1 MATFKDKLTAVRE
14 LGLRK
19 LSLLALYRF
28 GLSSGHLKRVTSYP
42 MPFSPDIKLLT
53 TDLFYPP
60 QPDFYTHHDISHSD
74 ALAEAD
80 DLCRGVVR
88 LFGNDPTLLNLIPEG
103 ALAHWSDYELNHASW
118 GDEDIKLIWEPARFS
133 WAFKLARAYATSHNE
148 AYPNAFW
155 FAFESFQLANPPYLG
170 PNWISAQE
178 AALRIM
184 AFVFCDQVF
193 SNSESSTPER
203 RQALLRAI
211 SDHAQRIPP
220 TLIYARAQ
228 NNNHLI
234 SEAVGLYTAG
244 LYLAN
249 HPLAEKWKKLGWK
262 WFNWAIQNQV
272 SPQGTY
278 IQHSSNYHRL
288 MLQLALWMQH
298 LQAHFS
304 TNDTFPEQNLSKL
317 AAATEWLASLVDAS
331 SGGVPNLG
339 ANDGALILPLTS
351 RPIDDYRPTV
361 QAAGAAFLN
370 QAIFLN
376 GSWDELGVW
385 FDLPMVES
393 AKPIKPATDM
403 IRIDAGDSH
412 AFLRAA
418 HFSDRPSHADQ
429 LHLDLWHKGR
439 NIAVDAGTFSYNAE
453 APWQNALASTL
464 VHNTVSLDGL
474 DQMKRVTRF
483 LWLNWAQA
491 QVTKQY
497 FDPQGQ
503 LLSVSALHNGYEHL
517 GWHHQRTLSAQAG
530 SKWVIDDLLVP
541 TMKNPEP
548 ICARLAWLFL
558 ESDWE
563 FDQELLILHLDTLKI
578 QIRIKGADSLAL
590 VRAGKTL
597 FGELQPKPTWGWY
610 SPTYNKKVPALQLIA
625 FSESLNQPFFSTHIQ
640 FID

>member
-88 LFGNDPTLLNLIPEG
+88 LFGDDPTLLNLVPGG

-133 WAFKLARAYATSHNE
+133 WAFKLVRAYAISKNE

-155 FAFESFQLANPPYLG
+155 SAFDSFQLANPPFLG
-170 PNWISAQE
+170 PNWMSAQE
-178 AALRIM
+178 AAFRII

-193 SNSESSTPER
+193 ATSESSSPER

-211 SDHAQRIPP
+211 SEHAQRIPP

-228 NNNHLI
+228 NNNHLV

-288 MLQLALWMQH
+288 MLQLALWMRH
-298 LQAHFS
+298 LHNHFS
-304 TNDTFPEQNLSKL
+304 QHVPFPEQTLSKL
-317 AAATEWLASLVDAS
+317 AAATEWLAALVDAS
-331 SGGVPNLG
+331 SGGTPNLG

-351 RPIDDYRPTV
+351 LTNEDFRPTV
-361 QAAGAAFLN
+361 QAAGAAFID
-370 QAIFLN
+370 QAIFPA
-376 GSWDELGVW
+376 GSWDELGAW
-385 FDLPMVES
+385 FNLHIGE
-393 AKPIKPATDM
+393 ALKPVTPSKDI
-403 IRIDAGDSH
+403 IRIDSGDSH
-412 AFLRAA
+412 AFLRVAD
-418 HFSDRPSHADQ
+418 FTDRPSHADQ
-429 LHLDLWHKGR
+429 LHVDLWHKGI
-439 NIAVDAGTFSYNAE
+439 NIALDAGTFSYNAE
-453 APWQNALASTL
+453 PPWQNALASTL
-464 VHNTVSLDGL
+464 VHNTAALNGL

-491 QVTKQY
+491 QITRQL
-497 FDPQGQ
+497 FDEAGH
-503 LLSVSALHNGYEHL
+503 LVSVSAQHNGYAHL
-517 GWHHQRTLSAQAG
+517 GWLHQRTLSAQISG
-530 SKWVIDDLLVP
+530 KWVIDDLLIP
-541 TMKNPEP
+541 IKKNSQP
-548 ICARLAWLFL
+548 ISARLAWLFL
-558 ESDWE
+558 DSDWAFE
-563 FDQELLILHLDTLKI
+563 EDLLILHFGSMTMHIKV
-578 QIRIKGADSLAL
+578 KGADSLAL

-597 FGELQPKPTWGWY
+597 FGELQPNPTWGWY
-610 SPTYNKKVPALQLIA
+610 SPTYNKKVPALHLVGA
-625 FSESLNQPFFSTHIQ
+625 CESIDPPFFSTHIQ